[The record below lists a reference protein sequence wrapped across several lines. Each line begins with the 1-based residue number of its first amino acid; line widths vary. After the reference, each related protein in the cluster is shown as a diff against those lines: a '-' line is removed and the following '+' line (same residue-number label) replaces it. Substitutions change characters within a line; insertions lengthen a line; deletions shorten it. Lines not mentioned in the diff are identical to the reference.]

1 MRSFV
6 GITLVVVLAA
16 AAGAADQKIRLQD
29 MPEVVRQAVKEQS
42 RGAVVRG
49 YSKELENGKI
59 SYEAE
64 LTINGHSKDI
74 SFDEA
79 GRVLAV
85 EEEVALETIP
95 VSARNSILKAAGTGK
110 IKKVEQVQ
118 ENGTTSYEATITKD
132 GKRLEWKVDAS
143 GASVK

>member
-1 MRSFV
+1 MRSFF
-6 GITLVVVLAA
+6 GTGMLIVVVAA
-16 AAGAADQKIRLQD
+16 ANAADQRIRLDD
-29 MPEVVRQAVKEQS
+29 MPAVVQQAVKEQS

-49 YSKELENGKI
+49 YSKELENGKL

-79 GRVLAV
+79 GKVVTV

-95 VSARNSILKAAGTGK
+95 AAARESILKAAGTGK
-110 IKKVEQVQ
+110 IKKVERVQ
-118 ENGTTSYEATITKD
+118 ENDATSYEAVIVRN
-132 GKRLEWKVDAS
+132 GKKRELKVDAN
-143 GASVK
+143 GTSVN